1 MREGTAFPA
10 DGRATAKDLRP
21 NLPDLLRTAGRLGA
35 GRGLEGPSSTPRVWR
50 EALSH

>member
-21 NLPDLLRTAGRLGA
+21 NLPDLLRTARRLG
-35 GRGLEGPSSTPRVWR
+35 GWQGVEGARPKQP
-50 EALSH
+50 